1 MVHLKEESIE
11 EFKECECAIM
21 LLQGNH
27 DYKFMDIL
35 YSAKLDSKMSDSFFN
50 SMINKTNQFQSISG
64 SFD

>member
-1 MVHLKEESIE
+1 MVHLKVESIE
-11 EFKECECAIM
+11 EFKECNNVVARY
-21 LLQGNH
+21 H